1 MSFSRKALTATVLA
15 SALALT
21 ACAGE
26 NADADTTAG
35 DAENLR
41 IDYATYNPLSLIIK
55 DQGWLEEELAGEVEW
70 VFSAGS
76 NKANEN
82 LRANAIDV
90 GSTAGSA
97 ALLARST
104 GTPIQTI
111 SVVGNVEWTALVV
124 PQDSDIESVEDLAG
138 RSVAATRGTD
148 PYFFLVQAV
157 EEAGLDLSEVE
168 VQNVQHADGFTALN
182 NGSVDAWAG
191 LDPIMAGGEA
201 DTEFLYRNVDLNT
214 YSFLNATEEFIEE
227 SPEVAQTVVDTY
239 ERARAWA
246 LENPEETAQ
255 LLADEADIEL
265 DVATIVIE
273 ERSGFDISPVP
284 GEEQAGVL
292 ANIAPIFVTSGD
304 VDAQEDVDTALETL
318 FAPQF
323 AEQASAE

>member
-1 MSFSRKALTATVLA
+1 MSFARKSLTAVVLA

-26 NADADTTAG
+26 NAEAEETDT
-35 DAENLR
+35 LR

-55 DQGWLEEELAGEVEW
+55 EQGWLEEELDGEVEW

-76 NKANEN
+76 NRANEN
-82 LRANAIDV
+82 LRAEAIDV

-124 PQDSDIESVEDLAG
+124 PEDSDIESVEDLEG

-157 EEAGLDLSEVE
+157 EEAGLDLADIE

-182 NGSVDAWAG
+182 NGSVDAWSG

-201 DTEFLYRNVDLNT
+201 DTEFLHRDVDLNT
-214 YSFLNATEEFIEE
+214 YSFLNATESFIEE
-227 SPEVAQTVVDTY
+227 SPEVAQVVVDTY
-239 ERARAWA
+239 ERAREWA
-246 LENPEETAQ
+246 LENPEETAE
-255 LLADEADIEL
+255 LLAEEAEIDL
-265 DVATIVIE
+265 DVARIVIE
-273 ERSGFDISPVP
+273 ERSGFEISPVP
-284 GEEQAGVL
+284 GEEQAEVL
-292 ANIAPIFVTSGD
+292 SNIAPIFVTSGD
-304 VDAQEDVDTALETL
+304 VDNQENVDEALETL

-323 AEQASAE
+323 AQNAE

>member
-1 MSFSRKALTATVLA
+1 MSFSRKSLTAVVLA

-26 NADADTTAG
+26 NAEADAGETDS
-35 DAENLR
+35 LR

-55 DQGWLEEELAGEVEW
+55 EQGWLEDELDGEVEW

-76 NKANEN
+76 NRANEN
-82 LRANAIDV
+82 LRAEAIDV

-124 PQDSDIESVEDLAG
+124 PDDSDIESVEDLKG

-157 EEAGLDLSEVE
+157 EEAGLDLADIE

-201 DTEFLYRNVDLNT
+201 ETEFLHRDVDLNT
-214 YSFLNATEEFIEE
+214 YSFLNATESFIEE
-227 SPEVAQTVVDTY
+227 SPEVAQVVVDTY
-239 ERARAWA
+239 ERAREWA
-246 LENPEETAQ
+246 LENPEETAE
-255 LLADEADIEL
+255 LLAEEAEIDL
-265 DVATIVIE
+265 DVARIVIE

-284 GEEQAGVL
+284 GEEQSEVL
-292 ANIAPIFVTSGD
+292 GNIAPIFVTSGD
-304 VDAQEDVDTALETL
+304 VDNQENVDEALETL

-323 AEQASAE
+323 AENAE

>member
-1 MSFSRKALTATVLA
+1 MSISRKVLTAAVLVGG
-15 SALALT
+15 LALT

-26 NADADTTAG
+26 SADADTSAT
-35 DAENLR
+35 DTLR

-55 DQGWLEEELAGEVEW
+55 DQGWLEEELDGNVEW
-70 VFSAGS
+70 VYSAGS
-76 NKANEN
+76 NRANEN

-97 ALLARST
+97 ALLSRST

-111 SVVGNVEWTALVV
+111 SVVGDVEWTALVV
-124 PQDSDIESVEDLAG
+124 GDDSDIESVADLEG

-157 EEAGLDLSEVE
+157 EEAGLELSDVE
-168 VQNVQHADGFTALN
+168 VQNVQHADGFAALN

-191 LDPIMAGGEA
+191 LDPIMAGGE
-201 DTEFLYRNVDLNT
+201 DSTEFLHRDVGLNT
-214 YSFLNATEEFIEE
+214 YSFLNATESFIEE
-227 SPEVAQTVVDTY
+227 EPELAQLVVDTY
-239 ERARAWA
+239 EKARAWA
-246 LENPEETAQ
+246 LENPAETAQ
-255 LLADEADIEL
+255 LLADEGEIEL
-265 DVATIVIE
+265 DVARIVIE

-284 GEEQAGVL
+284 GEEQHSVL

-304 VDAQEDVDTALETL
+304 VDHQEDVDEALETL

-323 AEQASAE
+323 AQNAE

>member
-1 MSFSRKALTATVLA
+1 MSLPRKTLPAAILVG
-15 SALALT
+15 ALALT
-21 ACAGE
+21 GCAGE
-26 NADADTTAG
+26 NADAGET
-35 DAENLR
+35 ESLR

-55 DQGWLEEELAGEVEW
+55 DQGWLEEELEGEVEW

-76 NKANEN
+76 NRANEN
-82 LRANAIDV
+82 LRAEAIDV

-97 ALLARST
+97 ALLSRST

-124 PQDSDIESVEDLAG
+124 PEGSEIDTVEDLAG

-148 PYFFLVQAV
+148 PYFFLVQAL
-157 EEAGLDLSEVE
+157 EESGLELSDVE

-191 LDPIMAGGEA
+191 LDPIMAGGE
-201 DTEFLYRNVDLNT
+201 DSTEFLLRDVDLNT
-214 YSFLNATEEFIEE
+214 YSFVNATESFIED
-227 SPEVAQTVVDTY
+227 SPEVAQLVVDTY
-239 ERARAWA
+239 ERARDWA
-246 LENPEETAQ
+246 LENPEETAE
-255 LLADEADIEL
+255 LLAEEAEIDL

-284 GEEQAGVL
+284 GEDQTEVL

-304 VDAQEDVDTALETL
+304 VDNQENVDEALETL
-318 FAPQF
+318 FAPEF
-323 AEQASAE
+323 AQNAE

>member
-1 MSFSRKALTATVLA
+1 MSFSRKTLTAAVLA
-15 SALALT
+15 GALALT

-26 NADADTTAG
+26 NAEAEAGDEADT
-35 DAENLR
+35 LR

-55 DQGWLEEELAGEVEW
+55 DQGWLEEELDGDVEW
-70 VFSAGS
+70 VYSAGS

-111 SVVGNVEWTALVV
+111 DVVGNVEWTALVV
-124 PQDSDIESVEDLAG
+124 GEDSDIASVEDLEG

-148 PYFFLVQAV
+148 PYFFLVQAI
-157 EEAGLDLSEVE
+157 EEAGLELDDVE
-168 VQNVQHADGFTALN
+168 VQNVQHADGFSALN

-191 LDPIMAGGEA
+191 LDPIMAGGE
-201 DTEFLYRNVDLNT
+201 DSTEFLYRNVDLNT
-214 YSFLNATEEFIEE
+214 YSFLNATESFIES

-255 LLADEADIEL
+255 LLADEGEIEL
-265 DVATIVIE
+265 DVASIVIE

-284 GEEQAGVL
+284 GDEQAEVL
-292 ANIAPIFVTSGD
+292 SAIAPIFVTSGD
-304 VDAQEDVDTALETL
+304 VDSQDDVDDALETL

>member
-1 MSFSRKALTATVLA
+1 MSFSRKALTALVATA
-15 SALALT
+15 ALALT

-26 NADADTTAG
+26 NADAETSEADS
-35 DAENLR
+35 LR

-55 DQGWLEEELAGEVEW
+55 EQGWLEEALDGDVEW

-104 GTPIQTI
+104 GTPLQTI

-124 PQDSDIESVEDLAG
+124 NPDSDISSVADLAG

-157 EEAGLDLSEVE
+157 EEAGVDLADVE
-168 VQNVQHADGFTALN
+168 VQNVQHADGRTALG

-191 LDPIMAGGEA
+191 LDPIMAGAEA

-214 YSFLNATEEFIEE
+214 YSFLNASEAFIEE
-227 SPEVAQTVVDTY
+227 SPEVAQVVVDTY

-246 LENPEETAQ
+246 LENPTETAE
-255 LLADEADIEL
+255 LLAAEADIDLE
-265 DVATIVIE
+265 VATIVIE

-284 GEEQAGVL
+284 GAEQETVL

-304 VDAQEDVDTALETL
+304 VDSQDDVDEALNTL